1 MFSFNVS
8 CDSKIGGLVVCFYLG
23 EINGIK
29 LVYSNIPLSNTNM
42 KKIEFAECKMVYF
55 VNCCFH

>member
-42 KKIEFAECKMVYF
+42 KK
-55 VNCCFH
+55 N